1 MGTRGPQTELSPEAL
16 GTSRDVQ
23 RIHLEA
29 VEGAEGSHVS
39 TSDRCTVGSHPSND
53 FVIHA
58 PTVSRFHCEVR
69 LGDGGARVVDL
80 ESRNGTTVDGVRVN
94 DAWLRDGSVLRL
106 GRVEVRARL
115 GVDTTPVRLSPSSRF
130 GGLVGA
136 STAMRGAYAVLE
148 RAARSDSTLLIEGE
162 TGTGKEE
169 AARAVHEASERH
181 ERPFVVVDC
190 SAISASLVES
200 ELFGH
205 VRGSFTGAQTDR
217 RGAFEAADGGTVF
230 LDEIGELPLDLQPK
244 LLRVLE
250 RRAVTPVG
258 SGTSRDVDVRIVA
271 ATNRDLRS
279 EVNAGRFRS
288 DLYFRLAV
296 VRVELPPL
304 RRRPEDI
311 PAIAMQLLSFLGAD
325 AGAIASLTSPEV
337 LADLARAAWPGNVRE
352 LRNHLERCVLM
363 QEPLPPLAPRAA
375 GAESGSEP
383 SFLDP
388 RFSYSEA
395 RAAAVTSFERRYLEA
410 LLARHGGN
418 VSAAARAAGMH
429 RVYLHELIRRHGLRT

>member
-1 MGTRGPQTELSPEAL
+1 VSTRGPQTELSPEAL
-16 GTSRDVQ
+16 GTSLEVA

-39 TSDRCTVGSHPSND
+39 TGDRCTIGSHPSND
-53 FVIHA
+53 FVIDA

-69 LGDGGARVVDL
+69 LEEGGARLVDL
-80 ESRNGTTVDGVRVN
+80 GSRNGTTLDGVRVN
-94 DAWLRDGSVLRL
+94 DAWLRDGSELRL
-106 GRVEVRARL
+106 GRVAVRARL
-115 GVDTTPVRLSPSSRF
+115 GVDTTPLRLSPSSRF

-136 STAMRGAYAVLE
+136 STAMRAAYAVLE
-148 RAARSDSTLLIEGE
+148 RAARGDSTLLIEGE

-205 VRGSFTGAQTDR
+205 VRGAFTGAQADR
-217 RGAFEAADGGTVF
+217 RGAFESAEGGTVF

-258 SGTSRDVDVRIVA
+258 SSTSREVDVRIVA

-288 DLYFRLAV
+288 DLYFRVAV

-304 RRRPEDI
+304 RRRPDDI
-311 PAIAMQLLSFLGAD
+311 PAIAVELLSSLGAD
-325 AGAIASLTSPEV
+325 AGAIESLTTPEV

-352 LRNHLERCVLM
+352 LRNHLERCLLM
-363 QEPLPPLAPRAA
+363 QEPLPPLVQGPPEAA
-375 GAESGSEP
+375 GGREP

-388 RFSYSEA
+388 RFSYAEA
-395 RAAAVTSFERRYLEA
+395 RSAAVTDFERRYLEA
-410 LLARHGGN
+410 LLHRHGGN

-429 RVYLHELIRRHGLRT
+429 RVYLHELIRRHGPRT